1 MYPQQVSGRVLT
13 EEEAGVVGS
22 APMRAAVAALVFQ
35 FSVDFTLAYA
45 AGDLVVVPRSQVRHL
60 GLVLGSL
67 VQCRLHLSLR
77 RW

>member
-1 MYPQQVSGRVLT
+1 MLT

-67 VQCRLHLSLR
+67 V
-77 RW
+77 